1 MIHTHFVHLK
11 DLSGMIKHTVVINVV
26 MKNLFMI
33 KLKRHVVFVLNR
45 KISTNVQENV
55 YQNLSHLNVLQMSI
69 ITHNLNNVK
78 KEEQLQC
85 VHLQHHTGI
94 LLTLNV
100 SNVQQINHHLIKKHY
115 NVKNVLLINNGQQ
128 FINTV
133 YQIVHLDNNGIM
145 STKNVLKL
153 IRHVHKNRLLVLN
166 LINAL
171 ISTVMKQVLIGIQ
184 PPINVNHVLQ
194 KQFIIT

>member
-11 DLSGMIKHTVVINVV
+11 DLFGMIKHTVVINVV

-33 KLKRHVVFVLNR
+33 KLKKHVVFVLNR
-45 KISTNVQENV
+45 KISTNLQENV

-69 ITHNLNNVK
+69 ITHNLNNAK

-94 LLTLNV
+94 PLTLNV
-100 SNVQQINHHLIKKHY
+100 SNVQQINHHLMKKHY

-145 STKNVLKL
+145 STKSV
-153 IRHVHKNRLLVLN
+153 
-166 LINAL
+166 
-171 ISTVMKQVLIGIQ
+171 
-184 PPINVNHVLQ
+184 
-194 KQFIIT
+194 